1 MRNEGRHACAA
12 LVLTALASGT
22 SAVETP
28 GRLRAQGK
36 ESVYAYAELAKGRE
50 VFDAFRAL
58 APGAELRYRL
68 YPHPP
73 RQGVGLAWRD
83 GGGAKGALRLAGDNS
98 FTMAQLAGLERRN
111 AWLVASLPPAE
122 LSWRPVV
129 RSSGLPANV
138 RRLGDLRLSAWWARR
153 AGSACAM
160 SAKWPACRRPMPCA
174 RMMWWLARGG
184 PRWPW
189 ARPCSKG

>member
-83 GGGAKGALRLAGDNS
+83 GGGTRARCGWPATTASPWRNWRGWSGAMPG
-98 FTMAQLAGLERRN
+98 
-111 AWLVASLPPAE
+111 W
-122 LSWRPVV
+122 
-129 RSSGLPANV
+129 
-138 RRLGDLRLSAWWARR
+138 
-153 AGSACAM
+153 
-160 SAKWPACRRPMPCA
+160 WPACR
-174 RMMWWLARGG
+174 
-184 PRWPW
+184 PR
-189 ARPCSKG
+189 S